1 MEIGQYFDTTM
12 TDCDSGRAAR
22 VIAIPSTSIPP
33 HLRPGMV
40 DTTQVLSLQSLAWL
54 ESRAEFVR
62 VLASLLGM
70 NGDRSFAEACAVEPR
85 VPLGEGGPHLASLLA
100 IAESHGR
107 IGESVRLTSFGAS
120 RQILVAVAVGVVVIG
135 EAHSLS
141 TALGAGLG
149 PRLRELMGMDGEQ
162 YAWTGPSVVAT

>member
-12 TDCDSGRAAR
+12 TDCDSARAAR

-40 DTTQVLSLQSLAWL
+40 DTTQVLGLQSLAWL
-54 ESRAEFVR
+54 ESRTEIVR

-70 NGDRSFAEACAVEPR
+70 NGDRAFAEACAAEPR
-85 VPLGEGGPHLASLLA
+85 IPLGEGGPHPASLLA
-100 IAESHGR
+100 LAESHGR
-107 IGESVRLTSFGAS
+107 IGQSVRLTTFRAS
-120 RQILVAVAVGVVVIG
+120 RQILVSVAAGVILVG

-141 TALGAGLG
+141 TALGAGLDR
-149 PRLRELMGMDGEQ
+149 RLRELMGMDGEQ
-162 YAWTGPSVVAT
+162 YAWSGPFAVAT